1 MSNLKKER
9 VVPKLDDNFHETIF
23 FLEIK
28 FRKTPTK
35 EIKEKLINY
44 YIKGVDYYTS
54 TNQKDFSLYFQT
66 KLLNIM
72 KDQDHF
78 EKTIQSKLKEEDFK
92 GKIKEILNE
101 AKENDDN
108 GKNALNND
116 IQKQKE
122 QFLFNLSFKKKYNR
136 LKRFNSLK
144 ITSNTKQKLAFKS
157 RKDSEIFGKKNSI
170 DLPVFNNKL
179 NNVINKNNN
188 NNNTIFSKIDNTLID
203 FDKIN
208 TLLIIEYTKKLK
220 QYAKIKLELM
230 DKKTDKYLNYI
241 ETDNQLNILYDDLPD
256 KNGEEAENLKNQIK
270 LNKQEWELFDKSEQR
285 EDIEKENSLKDKIN
299 EKNISDKVLDN
310 FFCKISELIKEKEN
324 EKQD

>member
-1 MSNLKKER
+1 MLISKKER
-9 VVPKLDDNFHETIF
+9 IIPKLDDNFHETIF

-28 FRKTPTK
+28 FRKNPTK

-72 KDQDHF
+72 KEQDHF
-78 EKTIQSKLKEEDFK
+78 EKTIQSKLIEEDQTE
-92 GKIKEILNE
+92 KINEILSK
-101 AKENDDN
+101 AKNNDDN
-108 GKNALNND
+108 RKNAINND
-116 IQKQKE
+116 FQKQKE

-136 LKRFNSLK
+136 LKRYNSLK

-157 RKDSEIFGKKNSI
+157 RKNSEKFGKKNSI

-179 NNVINKNNN
+179 NNAINKNNN
-188 NNNTIFSKIDNTLID
+188 TNTNIIFSKIDNTLID

-220 QYAKIKLELM
+220 HYAKLKLELM
-230 DKKTDKYLNYI
+230 DKKTDKYLDYI
-241 ETDNQLNILYDDLPD
+241 QINNELNLLYEDLPE
-256 KNGEEAENLKNQIK
+256 KNGEEATNIKNQMK
-270 LNKQEWELFDKSEQR
+270 SNEEDWELFNKNEQR
-285 EDIEKENSLKDKIN
+285 EYIEKENNFKDKIN
-299 EKNISDKVLDN
+299 EKNISNKILNNV
-310 FFCKISELIKEKEN
+310 FRKISELIKEN

>member
-1 MSNLKKER
+1 MSNSKKER
-9 VVPKLDDNFHETIF
+9 IIPKLDDNFHETIF

-28 FRKTPTK
+28 FRKNPTK

-72 KDQDHF
+72 KEQDHF
-78 EKTIQSKLKEEDFK
+78 EKTIQSKLIEEDHKEE
-92 GKIKEILNE
+92 IKEIVSK
-101 AKENDDN
+101 AKDNDENRRN
-108 GKNALNND
+108 VINND

-122 QFLFNLSFKKKYNR
+122 QFLFNLSFKKKYKR

-157 RKDSEIFGKKNSI
+157 RKDSEKLGKKNSI

-179 NNVINKNNN
+179 NNAINKNNN
-188 NNNTIFSKIDNTLID
+188 TNTLFSKIDNTLID

-208 TLLIIEYTKKLK
+208 TLLIIEYAKKLK
-220 QYAKIKLELM
+220 QYAKLKLELM
-230 DKKTDKYLNYI
+230 DKKMDKYLNYI
-241 ETDNQLNILYDDLPD
+241 QIDNELNLLYEDLPE
-256 KNGEEAENLKNQIK
+256 KSGEEAENIINQIK
-270 LNKQEWELFDKSEQR
+270 LNKEEWELFDKNEQK
-285 EDIEKENSLKDKIN
+285 EDNEKEESLKDKIN
-299 EKNISDKVLDN
+299 EKNISNKNLDN
-310 FFCKISELIKEKEN
+310 VFRKISELIKEN